1 VVCQGVKEVS
11 LKEAQSTFQ
20 KTITW
25 MKNLSKRKQ
34 EWEVVCHE
42 ASLLPQKLNTL
53 IKTRCVSKVVLFQE
67 TLKYAHTITFCYSW
81 QSLHLQAQVPFGPS
95 WEIV

>member
-1 VVCQGVKEVS
+1 MKEVS

-25 MKNLSKRKQ
+25 MKILSKRKQ

-42 ASLLPQKLNTL
+42 ASLLPQN
-53 IKTRCVSKVVLFQE
+53 
-67 TLKYAHTITFCYSW
+67 
-81 QSLHLQAQVPFGPS
+81 
-95 WEIV
+95 